1 MISSKLGAFTLIAA
15 LATRGR
21 RIGMFLGP
29 LLRWQ
34 SLLIAVVT
42 LAGNLF
48 VSQLDAM
55 AAGPWKGQIVD
66 KETGKPLEG
75 VVVLVSWYKAYS
87 TPGGWGGAEY
97 YDSEEVVTDASG
109 RFIIQSR
116 QTWTLNPFS
125 AIKGP
130 EFNIFKAG
138 YGRWQFQGQDRW
150 SKDALERE
158 EQRKQV
164 WKTFEGDGVVL
175 ELPHLKN
182 RQQREEFLS
191 LALPAGY
198 VPEEQIPRYL
208 TEINKERVS
217 LGFQPIGRGK
227 DGRTL

>member
-1 MISSKLGAFTLIAA
+1 MISSKLGAVTLIVT
-15 LATRGR
+15 LATRER
-21 RIGMFLGP
+21 RIGVFLRP
-29 LLRWQ
+29 LFRWQ

-55 AAGPWKGQIVD
+55 AAGPWKGQIVG

-75 VVVLVSWYKAYS
+75 VVVLASWYKAYS
-87 TPGGWGGAEY
+87 TPGGWGGAQY

-109 RFIIQSR
+109 RFTIQSR

-130 EFNIFKAG
+130 EFYIFKPG

-175 ELPHLKN
+175 ELPKLST
-182 RQQREEFLS
+182 REERLRFLNRPSGEIPDDKMQKS
-191 LALPAGY
+191 LKALD
-198 VPEEQIPRYL
+198 Q
-208 TEINKERVS
+208 ERVN
-217 LGFQPIGRGK
+217 LGLKPGYTK
-227 DGRTL
+227 